1 LKHENKGLK
10 EALNVKKKHQKKSKT
25 LDLQQHQEHHGGAV
39 FWSPRAFRKAKACD
53 QVKRCE
59 AAAVELKKA
68 NTKQLKAAAT
78 LYNKN
83 CEGEA
88 CGAGGSQGGKRSGEG

>member
-78 LYNKN
+78 LCNKN

-88 CGAGGSQGGKRSGEG
+88 CGAEGSQGGERSGEG